1 MLEAAQLNREMH
13 ALLQA
18 RRDGQVWLG
27 VNTGTLTAEMKD
39 ELGLD
44 DDVRGIV
51 ISSVVEDSP
60 AQSAGLQVNDVI
72 VAAGEAEIGDVA
84 QLVKV
89 VRDSDGESIV
99 LRLIRDGEARDIEV
113 TPAPRPAAFQVQDI
127 RGAVLPG
134 IGQGFDIDLA
144 IGAED
149 GGDVSVPQNFSIS
162 IKREGDGPADVTV
175 VYKGETYEV
184 TSETIDMLPE
194 EVQAPVRRTLRGLQG
209 NGNVQVQRGFDLQL
223 PQGVFPPA
231 DIRGNLPRGLRLP
244 RLPEGVELPQG
255 VEIDGDEARRIFLE
269 VVPALQAIEV
279 GDAIELQLQAR
290 RAAEA
295 EAAAE
300 VLDDQEGGVRAE
312 LDELRGELSEIKQ
325 LLKKLLEERE

>member
-1 MLEAAQLNREMH
+1 M
-13 ALLQA
+13 
-18 RRDGQVWLG
+18 
-27 VNTGTLTAEMKD
+27 
-39 ELGLD
+39 
-44 DDVRGIV
+44 
-51 ISSVVEDSP
+51 
-60 AQSAGLQVNDVI
+60 
-72 VAAGEAEIGDVA
+72 
-84 QLVKV
+84 
-89 VRDSDGESIV
+89 
-99 LRLIRDGEARDIEV
+99 
-113 TPAPRPAAFQVQDI
+113 
-127 RGAVLPG
+127 
-134 IGQGFDIDLA
+134 
-144 IGAED
+144 
-149 GGDVSVPQNFSIS
+149 
-162 IKREGDGPADVTV
+162 
-175 VYKGETYEV
+175 
-184 TSETIDMLPE
+184 
-194 EVQAPVRRTLRGLQG
+194 
-209 NGNVQVQRGFDLQL
+209 QVQRGFDLQL